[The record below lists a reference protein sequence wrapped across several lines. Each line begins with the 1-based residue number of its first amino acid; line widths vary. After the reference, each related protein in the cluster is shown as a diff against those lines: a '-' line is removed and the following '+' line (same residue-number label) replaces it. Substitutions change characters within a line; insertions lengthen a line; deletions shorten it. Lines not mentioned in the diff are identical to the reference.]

1 MKAFNRFKLDLLI
14 PLALL
19 ALTLTAFSGIISDY
33 NGDNVRIGIERLIL
47 GK

>member
-1 MKAFNRFKLDLLI
+1 MNALKRFQLDLLI

-19 ALTLTAFSGIISDY
+19 ALTLTAFSGILSDY

-47 GK
+47 GR